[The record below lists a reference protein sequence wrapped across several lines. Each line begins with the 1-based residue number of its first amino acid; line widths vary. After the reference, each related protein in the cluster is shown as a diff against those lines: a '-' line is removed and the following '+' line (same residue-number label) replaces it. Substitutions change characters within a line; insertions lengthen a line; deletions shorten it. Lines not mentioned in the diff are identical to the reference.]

1 MAQAFVEYAG
11 EGMTY
16 VNREDDAGDPGI
28 RYSKEQYRP
37 VQMLKKYLVT
47 VD

>member
-1 MAQAFVEYAG
+1 
-11 EGMTY
+11 MTY